1 MAVIGLPMQK
11 TTLLGTSEQMD
22 ERMPALSR
30 LRIQVFCHY
39 RHPGHHHQPPSSSLL
54 LFLIRAACSKLSP
67 ASLKQPA
74 AAAETHVHTN
84 HVSWPARPTN
94 QYCAIE
100 PLNLSSSV
108 CLTWGPAMPA
118 RPSIHTTEEKL
129 PTRRRYVGGH
139 FKYTFSP
146 KEIRFCLSMQS
157 TRRGRQG
164 WSVGRSGVVVVHR
177 APFGLFMSEIN
188 SIKTMYNQAT
198 TTTTDPFALRQR
210 RRRQC
215 SG

>member
-1 MAVIGLPMQK
+1 MFPNLWQSDVRWNGCDWPAYAENRVHTQK

-22 ERMPALSR
+22 ERRPALSR

-164 WSVGRSGVVVVHR
+164 WSVGRSVG
-177 APFGLFMSEIN
+177 
-188 SIKTMYNQAT
+188 
-198 TTTTDPFALRQR
+198 R
-210 RRRQC
+210 RRRPPC
-215 SG
+215 SVRLVYVRN